1 MSKSSVSTAVARLR
15 KQQEAREEAER
26 REAEERREMLLALGE
41 VLEASSVSPRSRWHA
56 YRERP
61 LAELLVAV
69 GLEEG
74 GASDSAS
81 DEQSGGDD
89 GAPANDVSASEDGGL
104 GEPDQ
109 PHGAPW
115 G

>member
-1 MSKSSVSTAVARLR
+1 MSKNVSTAVARLR
-15 KQQEAREEAER
+15 KQQEARAEAER
-26 REAEERREMLLALGE
+26 REAEERQTMLVALGE
-41 VLEASSVSPRSRWHA
+41 VLEAAATSPRSRWHA

-61 LAELLVAV
+61 LADLLVAV
-69 GLEEG
+69 GLEE
-74 GASDSAS
+74 AR

-89 GAPANDVSASEDGGL
+89 GAPGDDASASEGVGL